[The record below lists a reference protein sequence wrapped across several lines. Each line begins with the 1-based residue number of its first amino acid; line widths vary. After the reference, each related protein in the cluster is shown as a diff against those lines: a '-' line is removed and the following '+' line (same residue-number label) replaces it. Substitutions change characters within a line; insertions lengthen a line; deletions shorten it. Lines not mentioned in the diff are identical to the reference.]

1 MKSQTNCPKIYDSN
15 GIIKLIYEETMLN
28 LDMYV
33 NFLIN
38 GTSADLISYMYLYLY
53 EKIYDTPYG
62 DMVPLVLANALG
74 LNLII
79 ISKSTA
85 GRVCCDVL
93 NEINNCLLVYKCSD
107 HYDGIIIKANPY
119 SDHMPVYNP
128 NLSCTFPAVPALPC
142 QPRSGNLCPPPLLSP
157 MIGNTST
164 GIDADASKGE
174 TSPGYFNSKLVYS
187 YRCGT
192 IFPWEFP
199 EISLA
204 YSHIFMK
211 GPSRS
216 IIYGQIFWHPH
227 PHPHIASP
235 ACIYHQN
242 QLSFAFRFSFH
253 LTIHFENAGNICNKI
268 DL

>member
-1 MKSQTNCPKIYDSN
+1 MPIYHEHNANMPQRNNLSA
-15 GIIKLIYEETMLN
+15 GTITWIITL
-28 LDMYV
+28 
-33 NFLIN
+33 
-38 GTSADLISYMYLYLY
+38 S
-53 EKIYDTPYG
+53 
-62 DMVPLVLANALG
+62 LANTEG
-74 LNLII
+74 LVTPMMQWSSMKCLNIT
-79 ISKSTA
+79 SK
-85 GRVCCDVL
+85 VW
-93 NEINNCLLVYKCSD
+93 Y
-107 HYDGIIIKANPY
+107 
-119 SDHMPVYNP
+119 
-128 NLSCTFPAVPALPC
+128 
-142 QPRSGNLCPPPLLSP
+142 
-157 MIGNTST
+157 TST

-204 YSHIFMK
+204 YYHIFMK

-242 QLSFAFRFSFH
+242 QLSFAFRVSFH

-268 DL
+268 DP

>member
-1 MKSQTNCPKIYDSN
+1 MIWYVTTVMWHYCYCRNHWTVRSPHGLTHALTDW
-15 GIIKLIYEETMLN
+15 KLKM
-28 LDMYV
+28 
-33 NFLIN
+33 
-38 GTSADLISYMYLYLY
+38 
-53 EKIYDTPYG
+53 
-62 DMVPLVLANALG
+62 
-74 LNLII
+74 
-79 ISKSTA
+79 
-85 GRVCCDVL
+85 
-93 NEINNCLLVYKCSD
+93 
-107 HYDGIIIKANPY
+107 H
-119 SDHMPVYNP
+119 
-128 NLSCTFPAVPALPC
+128 
-142 QPRSGNLCPPPLLSP
+142 
-157 MIGNTST
+157 TST

-192 IFPWEFP
+192 ICRWEFA

-227 PHPHIASP
+227 PYPHIASP

-242 QLSFAFRFSFH
+242 QLSFAFRFSCH
-253 LTIHFENAGNICNKI
+253 LTIHFQNTGNICNKI

>member
-1 MKSQTNCPKIYDSN
+1 
-15 GIIKLIYEETMLN
+15 ML
-28 LDMYV
+28 LFV
-33 NFLIN
+33 
-38 GTSADLISYMYLYLY
+38 
-53 EKIYDTPYG
+53 
-62 DMVPLVLANALG
+62 VL
-74 LNLII
+74 
-79 ISKSTA
+79 
-85 GRVCCDVL
+85 C
-93 NEINNCLLVYKCSD
+93 
-107 HYDGIIIKANPY
+107 Y
-119 SDHMPVYNP
+119 SDLTDTHTYTHVIFEKYFSTTFRPTRFSGILVRWNTPVP
-128 NLSCTFPAVPALPC
+128 ELES
-142 QPRSGNLCPPPLLSP
+142 QP
-157 MIGNTST
+157 ST

-204 YSHIFMK
+204 YYHIFMK

-242 QLSFAFRFSFH
+242 QLSFAVRVSFH

-268 DL
+268 DP

>member
-1 MKSQTNCPKIYDSN
+1 MKSQTNCPKIYDLN
-15 GIIKLIYEETMLN
+15 GIIKLIYAETMLN

-38 GTSADLISYMYLYLY
+38 GTSADLISYMYLYLF
-53 EKIYDTPYG
+53 EKIYNTPYG

-85 GRVCCDVL
+85 GYDIRRVCCDVL
-93 NEINNCLLVYKCSD
+93 NEINSCLLVYKCSD

-157 MIGNTST
+157 MIGN
-164 GIDADASKGE
+164 IHDFFMKKLRHYVHHPWE
-174 TSPGYFNSKLVYS
+174 TSA
-187 YRCGT
+187 T
-192 IFPWEFP
+192 
-199 EISLA
+199 
-204 YSHIFMK
+204 
-211 GPSRS
+211 
-216 IIYGQIFWHPH
+216 
-227 PHPHIASP
+227 
-235 ACIYHQN
+235 
-242 QLSFAFRFSFH
+242 
-253 LTIHFENAGNICNKI
+253 LT
-268 DL
+268 

>member
-1 MKSQTNCPKIYDSN
+1 MANLPNWACSIFSSPKWRALAGKASWPLRTFYIPEVGPGSEVKLTARYVPAGQLSVESENRRCSHPGFSAPACRTYDIKSIRLKTIDAYTCFVYPFVKSN
-15 GIIKLIYEETMLN
+15 IDARYTKCNLIA
-28 LDMYV
+28 
-33 NFLIN
+33 
-38 GTSADLISYMYLYLY
+38 TSMQYLELY
-53 EKIYDTPYG
+53 EI
-62 DMVPLVLANALG
+62 NAYHRLK
-74 LNLII
+74 LW
-79 ISKSTA
+79 
-85 GRVCCDVL
+85 
-93 NEINNCLLVYKCSD
+93 
-107 HYDGIIIKANPY
+107 H
-119 SDHMPVYNP
+119 
-128 NLSCTFPAVPALPC
+128 
-142 QPRSGNLCPPPLLSP
+142 
-157 MIGNTST
+157 TST

-174 TSPGYFNSKLVYS
+174 TSPGYLNSKLVYS

-235 ACIYHQN
+235 AGIYHQN
-242 QLSFAFRFSFH
+242 QLFFAFRFSFH

>member
-1 MKSQTNCPKIYDSN
+1 MLLHRRQGSSDCKTSNIRYTTSQ
-15 GIIKLIYEETMLN
+15 KLN
-28 LDMYV
+28 V
-33 NFLIN
+33 FH
-38 GTSADLISYMYLYLY
+38 
-53 EKIYDTPYG
+53 P
-62 DMVPLVLANALG
+62 VLQLS
-74 LNLII
+74 LPILL
-79 ISKSTA
+79 KP
-85 GRVCCDVL
+85 DVKL
-93 NEINNCLLVYKCSD
+93 
-107 HYDGIIIKANPY
+107 
-119 SDHMPVYNP
+119 
-128 NLSCTFPAVPALPC
+128 
-142 QPRSGNLCPPPLLSP
+142 R
-157 MIGNTST
+157 TST

>member
-1 MKSQTNCPKIYDSN
+1 MSH
-15 GIIKLIYEETMLN
+15 
-28 LDMYV
+28 
-33 NFLIN
+33 
-38 GTSADLISYMYLYLY
+38 LYLFDNVETLQTQY
-53 EKIYDTPYG
+53 WPRFMSPYKWSHQATMSRLYD
-62 DMVPLVLANALG
+62 LSKNRLLLLA
-74 LNLII
+74 
-79 ISKSTA
+79 
-85 GRVCCDVL
+85 
-93 NEINNCLLVYKCSD
+93 LLKPGY
-107 HYDGIIIKANPY
+107 
-119 SDHMPVYNP
+119 M
-128 NLSCTFPAVPALPC
+128 
-142 QPRSGNLCPPPLLSP
+142 
-157 MIGNTST
+157 NTST

>member
-1 MKSQTNCPKIYDSN
+1 MGSIYFPQTTELWLAVNRWLGALGNGNYWPFVKGIHRQPMDSLNRRSVMRKVEDFFVVCLKKLLNKHLRCRDLRRYNIHVTSLWFKTIVSVLRCHLPFNLARIVRLRCFLCYIY
-15 GIIKLIYEETMLN
+15 
-28 LDMYV
+28 
-33 NFLIN
+33 
-38 GTSADLISYMYLYLY
+38 LISLSISISVTIFCESMPIFLY
-53 EKIYDTPYG
+53 
-62 DMVPLVLANALG
+62 A
-74 LNLII
+74 
-79 ISKSTA
+79 
-85 GRVCCDVL
+85 
-93 NEINNCLLVYKCSD
+93 
-107 HYDGIIIKANPY
+107 
-119 SDHMPVYNP
+119 
-128 NLSCTFPAVPALPC
+128 
-142 QPRSGNLCPPPLLSP
+142 
-157 MIGNTST
+157 MIWTST

>member
-1 MKSQTNCPKIYDSN
+1 MWTVFRHIWQVQ
-15 GIIKLIYEETMLN
+15 LRL
-28 LDMYV
+28 
-33 NFLIN
+33 
-38 GTSADLISYMYLYLY
+38 
-53 EKIYDTPYG
+53 
-62 DMVPLVLANALG
+62 
-74 LNLII
+74 
-79 ISKSTA
+79 
-85 GRVCCDVL
+85 CCF
-93 NEINNCLLVYKCSD
+93 D
-107 HYDGIIIKANPY
+107 HGW
-119 SDHMPVYNP
+119 H
-128 NLSCTFPAVPALPC
+128 L
-142 QPRSGNLCPPPLLSP
+142 PLLRRNDVAMSFWR
-157 MIGNTST
+157 NNDTST

>member
-1 MKSQTNCPKIYDSN
+1 MSSTRWQSFCIAATLTGGVYLPVGVITLHNSSLAQLGRAWPPNQNCYNWFP
-15 GIIKLIYEETMLN
+15 
-28 LDMYV
+28 
-33 NFLIN
+33 
-38 GTSADLISYMYLYLY
+38 SYH
-53 EKIYDTPYG
+53 I
-62 DMVPLVLANALG
+62 
-74 LNLII
+74 
-79 ISKSTA
+79 TA
-85 GRVCCDVL
+85 VFCTC
-93 NEINNCLLVYKCSD
+93 
-107 HYDGIIIKANPY
+107 
-119 SDHMPVYNP
+119 YN
-128 NLSCTFPAVPALPC
+128 S
-142 QPRSGNLCPPPLLSP
+142 
-157 MIGNTST
+157 TST

-216 IIYGQIFWHPH
+216 IIYGQIFWYPH

-253 LTIHFENAGNICNKI
+253 LSIHFENAGNICNKI

>member
-1 MKSQTNCPKIYDSN
+1 MDVMVSQITVTLTVCSSACQCYQQKHQSS
-15 GIIKLIYEETMLN
+15 TMLAPCKGSPP
-28 LDMYV
+28 V
-33 NFLIN
+33 TGGFSHK
-38 GTSADLISYMYLYLY
+38 G
-53 EKIYDTPYG
+53 P
-62 DMVPLVLANALG
+62 V
-74 LNLII
+74 
-79 ISKSTA
+79 
-85 GRVCCDVL
+85 VCQVCP
-93 NEINNCLLVYKCSD
+93 C
-107 HYDGIIIKANPY
+107 
-119 SDHMPVYNP
+119 YN
-128 NLSCTFPAVPALPC
+128 T
-142 QPRSGNLCPPPLLSP
+142 
-157 MIGNTST
+157 TST

-187 YRCGT
+187 YSCGT

-204 YSHIFMK
+204 YYHIFMK

-242 QLSFAFRFSFH
+242 QLSFAFRVSFH

-268 DL
+268 DP